1 MCDSFDTMT
10 AINELSQLTSAA
22 NIYIASGQ
30 EVKAPLILQVSRYIF
45 KILSSFGVYEPGD
58 LPAVE
63 SGEAGGNV
71 EDAIT
76 PVMNALSEFRD

>member
-1 MCDSFDTMT
+1 M
-10 AINELSQLTSAA
+10 
-22 NIYIASGQ
+22 
-30 EVKAPLILQVSRYIF
+30 SRYIF

-76 PVMNALSEFRD
+76 PVMNALSEFRDQVKAKAKDGPKAMMDLSDQVRDDVLPYMGIKLEDRK